1 MRCFVEIYHCRKIS
15 TAAERLFVTQSAASL
30 SLRQLEQT
38 LGVQLFER
46 STRTLRPTEAARNAL
61 PLAEKALQDVE
72 QLVST
77 MGDLAGLREGRLRIT
92 ATPSIAANILPALV
106 LRFRRLHPGVALELD
121 DCPPEQL
128 LARLHAETA
137 DLAIGTPDRP
147 TSEVVTEVL
156 ARDAM
161 SVICPAGDPLLSVR
175 RLTWASLR
183 DRPLITVRSG
193 DGIRRLFDD
202 AVSRLGFELRPA
214 FEVRLLNTAL
224 AMTAQGLGV
233 AVLPGLLVAHSAY
246 TGLVTRKLTQ
256 PVVER
261 RIVMAHL
268 AGRPPSPAVVA
279 FTSLLREAFK
289 SL

>member
-1 MRCFVEIYHCRKIS
+1 
-15 TAAERLFVTQSAASL
+15 VTQSAASL
-30 SLRQLEQT
+30 SLRQLEQS
-38 LGVQLFER
+38 LGVRLFER
-46 STRTLRPTEAARNAL
+46 STRALRPTEAARNAL
-61 PLAEKALQDVE
+61 PLAERALQDVE
-72 QLVST
+72 RLVST
-77 MGDLAGLREGRLRIT
+77 MGNLAGLQEGRLRIA

-106 LRFRRLHPGVALELD
+106 SQFRALHPGVVLELD

-147 TSEVVTEVL
+147 TSEIVTEVL

-161 SVICPAGDPLLSVR
+161 CVICPLGDPLLTMR
-175 RLTWASLR
+175 RLTWATLR

-246 TGLVTRKLTQ
+246 AGLATRKLTQ
-256 PVVER
+256 PVVQR
-261 RIVMAHL
+261 SIVMAHL

-279 FTSLLREAFK
+279 FSGLVREAFK
-289 SL
+289 AL